1 MLRDAGTVVAGVM
14 PGMHPSPAAT
24 PDGTTPAATDPTP
37 TAAVPTVGPAE
48 APAAP
53 ATPAALFTVEVGEPT
68 RDSDLLAQTSGLEP
82 TQLRYP
88 APKRSVAKKR
98 R

>member
-1 MLRDAGTVVAGVM
+1 
-14 PGMHPSPAAT
+14 MHLDPAPA
-24 PDGTTPAATDPTP
+24 PADTTPAATDPTP
-37 TAAVPTVGPAE
+37 TAPVPTVGPAGV
-48 APAAP
+48 APTTPPAP
-53 ATPAALFTVEVGEPT
+53 PFTVEVGEPSW
-68 RDSDLLAQTSGLEP
+68 DSDLLAPAVGLEP

>member
-1 MLRDAGTVVAGVM
+1 M
-14 PGMHPSPAAT
+14 
-24 PDGTTPAATDPTP
+24 
-37 TAAVPTVGPAE
+37 
-48 APAAP
+48 AP
-53 ATPAALFTVEVGEPT
+53 LFTVEVPERT
-68 RDSDLLAQTSGLEP
+68 RDSDLLEPVVGLEP

>member
-1 MLRDAGTVVAGVM
+1 MAPKA
-14 PGMHPSPAAT
+14 PSFPQV
-24 PDGTTPAATDPTP
+24 
-37 TAAVPTVGPAE
+37 AAVI
-48 APAAP
+48 
-53 ATPAALFTVEVGEPT
+53 
-68 RDSDLLAQTSGLEP
+68 DSDLLEQTSGLEP